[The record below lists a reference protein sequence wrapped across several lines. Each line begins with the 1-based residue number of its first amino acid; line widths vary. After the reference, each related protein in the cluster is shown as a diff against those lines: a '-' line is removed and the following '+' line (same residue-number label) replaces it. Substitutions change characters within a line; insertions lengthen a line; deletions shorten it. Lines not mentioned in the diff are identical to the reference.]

1 MVSSQIYAKKKVPSQ
16 LNETACSEL
25 QKLVLR
31 NARGSRG
38 SEQPEEIAIA
48 CTVAV
53 WIPLTEA
60 DRPRSGSLKLE
71 GSVPISLRRCW
82 NRLAGERRHSRPP
95 AAASH
100 CHDHTASD
108 TTCYTYPLS
117 TPAHPPE
124 APQTGLYS
132 SVLLLGLA
140 SLISRPALRH
150 CACSVDR
157 TGAEMLAAAAAARP
171 VPLRRPGAL
180 LRAPVPCSLPA
191 SRVAAPFPRRSGT

>member
-1 MVSSQIYAKKKVPSQ
+1 M
-16 LNETACSEL
+16 
-25 QKLVLR
+25 
-31 NARGSRG
+31 
-38 SEQPEEIAIA
+38 
-48 CTVAV
+48 
-53 WIPLTEA
+53 
-60 DRPRSGSLKLE
+60 
-71 GSVPISLRRCW
+71 PISLRRCW

-132 SVLLLGLA
+132 SVLLLLGLA

-150 CACSVDR
+150 CACSADR

-191 SRVAAPFPRRSGT
+191 SRVAAPFPRRSGTEWLSSFDVLLNRSYASEWDGRRLFMASSCLDERAVSYSNFKMPCWSYAKF